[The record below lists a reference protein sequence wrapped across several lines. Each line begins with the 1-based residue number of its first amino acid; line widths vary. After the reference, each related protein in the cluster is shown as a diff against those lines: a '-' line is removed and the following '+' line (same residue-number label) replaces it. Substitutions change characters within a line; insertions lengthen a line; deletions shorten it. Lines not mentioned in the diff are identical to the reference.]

1 MTPYTQSEVVDLL
14 NLDKKKL
21 VKYAKLWSQ
30 LCSQNQNNDGAHN
43 IIERTS
49 PILNLNNEFDL
60 HLPYSTINL
69 KSCREFSNKKINI
82 ADFTRLLSNSFLGN
96 EEGHRIYG
104 SAGALYPVE
113 PLIICLKNDI
123 VMGLSR
129 GVYGLDY
136 LDKSLKKFDTNVDF
150 KKLSHS
156 ISPYTGQLIS
166 SVFICYIFSMT
177 RTVVKYNYRGLRHML
192 IEVGS
197 MAQAFR
203 LNGLARINNFGDVSW
218 SGFDDKALKD
228 SLGLRIMK
236 PVLLQFFGIQDYK

>member
-21 VKYAKLWSQ
+21 VKYDKLWSQ
-30 LCSQNQNNDGAHN
+30 LCLQNQNDDGAHN

-60 HLPYSTINL
+60 HLSYSTTNL
-69 KSCREFSNKKINI
+69 KSCRKFSNKKINI
-82 ADFTRLLSNSFLGN
+82 SDFTWLLSNSFLSN
-96 EEGHRIYG
+96 EGGHRIYG

-113 PLIICLKNDI
+113 PIKDNM
-123 VMGLSR
+123 VVGLPQ
-129 GVYGLDY
+129 GVYGIDY
-136 LDKSLKKFDTNVDF
+136 LNKALKKVNTKVDF

-166 SVFICYIFSMT
+166 SIFICYIFSMT